1 MAKQISELSW
11 QNRLLIIS
19 YENKDDEIFSKTKK
33 FISDFKCEIKDR
45 NLEIIFFKKFDN
57 RNFSTPHFVKKRYG
71 IWLIGYDGSIKDY
84 SPDDKILFNLFD
96 LIDAMPMRKNEI
108 IDDKC

>member
-57 RNFSTPHFVKKRYG
+57 RNFSTPHFIKKRYG

-96 LIDAMPMRKNEI
+96 LSLFRRIKLSLLFS
-108 IDDKC
+108 